1 MTGTEPTTLANAAG
15 SRTHAEVIIVAQ
27 YLNTTG
33 HPGPTRTWTLAR
45 ALARDGFRV
54 TVIAGNR
61 NYMDDARALVAR
73 EDLEGVAIR
82 RVTSRV
88 AFRRSLRARM
98 TNYVGYALL
107 AAVAGLRLRRAD
119 VVIGS
124 IQPLPAGFAAWL
136 VARFHGA
143 ALVLEVRDAWPESAV
158 AFGIL
163 RNRIGIGALRA
174 AARLLYHRARHIVV
188 ISPGLADIVA
198 SYGVAPSRIA
208 VLPNGFDGELFRAEA
223 SRARAAERE
232 RRGWADDFIVT
243 YAGAHVRIAQLET
256 LIAAAALLKVRR
268 PGVRFVL
275 VGDGDLKDGLRRT
288 AADKGLDNVEF
299 LPAVPNAH
307 LPALLAASDAGVM
320 LLPAGRHW
328 AIFLE
333 NKLFDYL
340 GSGLPVIGAV
350 QGTQAEILTR
360 SHSGLV
366 IEPSN
371 PEALVAAVMWLEE
384 HRAEARAMG
393 LRGRDFVNTHYRR
406 DAFVDRFVE
415 IVRVAARHGGRHQRS
430 R

>member
-1 MTGTEPTTLANAAG
+1 MTGTDPSTLADAAG
-15 SRTHAEVIIVAQ
+15 SRTNADVIVVAQ
-27 YLNTTG
+27 YLNTSG

-61 NYMDDARALVAR
+61 NYMDDTRPLVAR
-73 EDLEGVAIR
+73 EDVEGVAIR

-88 AFRRSLRARM
+88 AFRRSLRARLA
-98 TNYVGYALL
+98 NYVGYALL
-107 AAVAGLRLRRAD
+107 ATVAGLRLRRAD

-124 IQPLPAGFAAWL
+124 IQPMPAGFAAWL
-136 VARFHGA
+136 VSRFHGA
-143 ALVLEVRDAWPESAV
+143 PLVLEVRDAWPESAV

-163 RNRIGIGALRA
+163 RNRIGIVALRA
-174 AARLLYHRARHIVV
+174 AAGLLYHRARHIVV

-198 SYGVAPSRIA
+198 SYGVAPSRMT
-208 VLPNGFDGELFRAEA
+208 VLPNGFDSELFPADA
-223 SRARAAERE
+223 SRARATERE

-243 YAGAHVRIAQLET
+243 YAGAHVRIAHLET
-256 LIAAAALLKVRR
+256 LIEAAALLKVRQPR
-268 PGVRFVL
+268 ARFVL
-275 VGDGDLKDGLRRT
+275 VGDGDLKQGLLRA

-299 LPAVPNAH
+299 VPAVPNDR

-328 AIFLE
+328 GIFLE

-350 QGTQAEILTR
+350 QGTQAEILTT
-360 SHSGLV
+360 SDAGLV

-371 PEALVAAVMWLEE
+371 PEALAEAVMWLEA

-393 LRGRDFVNTHYRR
+393 VRGRDFVNTHYRR
-406 DAFVDRFVE
+406 DTFVDRFVE